1 MWVVSRVLVV
11 AAPLEARGCQLEGGE
26 RAGAWSEAARDGDGL
41 LPVPAGVGSH
51 DLGLRG
57 NVLWGKLGQFV
68 GLRVHPPQRL
78 HVLWRGGGK
87 GSCDGHVT
95 VM

>member
-1 MWVVSRVLVV
+1 MRVVSRVLVV
-11 AAPLEARGCQLEGGE
+11 AAPLEARRCQLEGGE

-57 NVLWGKLGQFV
+57 NVLWGELRQFV
-68 GLRVHPPQRL
+68 GLRVHPPQWL
-78 HVLWRGGGK
+78 HVLWGRGVGG
-87 GSCDGHVT
+87 